1 MCDSQLLYSQSM
13 WRVILIAMNKYIA
26 FILMTGCFFSCTH
39 THTGKD
45 KIVSSIVEEG
55 VISSSVPQKLTVR
68 LTEDIYDRL
77 ETVLQPVSYVKLSN
91 TPLLGR
97 IKKVCIIDEHIF
109 VWDVASGIVC
119 YDMSGKFLFLLN
131 ARGQG
136 PGEYTDISAFT
147 INTHLKELVIYD
159 NAKQTLMFYS
169 AKNGKFLRSEQFN
182 KPAPTEMAYF
192 GGYFLYNNRLHR
204 NYQDDVSLHY
214 SLLAS
219 KDGIHIDHRYF
230 KHQEREEQYPFSVS
244 MRNLH
249 DNYSKLYYCRDFDNI
264 IYQVDEDSVIP
275 RFQVELP
282 QPVPNSKIEERP
294 DEMKLLR
301 SGYSLGI
308 TDIYQQKKEKEI
320 NVKYEE
326 YEATLNPSLM
336 EVNYEV
342 EKAVEEAFLIGKKD
356 NIFMTLVFLR
366 RSPADC
372 GPGDGEGNHRFP
384 SAGSGNLRRA
394 PGTPRFLLISNL
406 L

>member
-1 MCDSQLLYSQSM
+1 
-13 WRVILIAMNKYIA
+13 MNKYIA
-26 FILMTGCFFSCTH
+26 FILMTGCFFSC

-91 TPLLGR
+91 TPLLGH

-264 IYQVDEDSVIP
+264 VYQVDEDSVIP

-308 TDIYQQKKEKEI
+308 TDIYQQGGLLSFRFIKDGAILSCLYDIKEKKQICCAKRIKFFDSSFVDTIDGVYKDCFYSILTPEYI
-320 NVKYEE
+320 GYALSENPEE
-326 YEATLNPSLM
+326 FPDFFKEYDEQDDNP
-336 EVNYEV
+336 V
-342 EKAVEEAFLIGKKD
+342 IGFYKLST
-356 NIFMTLVFLR
+356 NM
-366 RSPADC
+366 
-372 GPGDGEGNHRFP
+372 
-384 SAGSGNLRRA
+384 
-394 PGTPRFLLISNL
+394 
-406 L
+406 

>member
-1 MCDSQLLYSQSM
+1 
-13 WRVILIAMNKYIA
+13 MNKYIA
-26 FILMTGCFFSCTH
+26 FILMTGCLFSCTH
-39 THTGKD
+39 TGKD
-45 KIVSSIVEEG
+45 EVVSSIIEEG

-68 LTEDIYDRL
+68 LTGDIYDRL
-77 ETVLQPVSYVKLSN
+77 ETVLQSVSYVKLSN

-97 IKKVCIIDEHIF
+97 IKKVCIRDEHIF

-119 YDMSGKFLFLLN
+119 YDMSGKFLFQLN

-147 INTHLKELVIYD
+147 INTRLKELAIYD

-169 AKNGKFLRSEQFN
+169 AKNGKFLRSERFY

-230 KHQEREEQYPFSVS
+230 KHREREEQYPFSVS

-264 IYQVDEDSVIP
+264 VYQVDEDSVIP

-308 TDIYQQKKEKEI
+308 TDIYQQGGLLSFRFIKDGSILSCLYDVKEKKQI
-320 NVKYEE
+320 CCAKRIKFSDSSFVDTIDGVYKDCFYSILTPE
-326 YEATLNPSLM
+326 YIGYALSENP
-336 EVNYEV
+336 EGFPDFFKEYDEQDDNPV
-342 EKAVEEAFLIGKKD
+342 IGFYKLST
-356 NIFMTLVFLR
+356 NM
-366 RSPADC
+366 
-372 GPGDGEGNHRFP
+372 
-384 SAGSGNLRRA
+384 
-394 PGTPRFLLISNL
+394 
-406 L
+406 